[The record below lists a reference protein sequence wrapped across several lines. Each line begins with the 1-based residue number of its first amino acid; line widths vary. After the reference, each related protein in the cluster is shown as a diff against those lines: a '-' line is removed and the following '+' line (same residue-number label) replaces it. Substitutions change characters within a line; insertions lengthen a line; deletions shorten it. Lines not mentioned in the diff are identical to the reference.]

1 MFVVPKLLAGGLNA
15 ELVPN
20 AEPVPPNPAKPLAPV
35 GATNDY
41 SNFGLIFTIV

>member
-1 MFVVPKLLAGGLNA
+1 MFVEPKLLAGGLNA

-35 GATNDY
+35 EATNY
-41 SNFGLIFTIV
+41 YK